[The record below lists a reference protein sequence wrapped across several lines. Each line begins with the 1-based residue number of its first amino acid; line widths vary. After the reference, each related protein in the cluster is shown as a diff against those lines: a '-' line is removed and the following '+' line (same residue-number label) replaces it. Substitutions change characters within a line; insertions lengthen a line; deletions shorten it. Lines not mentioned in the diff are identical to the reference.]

1 MKLSERMKKTI
12 VVVLAVTVLL
22 CILAQHPVILGDSE
36 LPEAYRNA
44 VQDQAGGLYS
54 QRLPLVPTFVNV
66 ENFYEET
73 VQYSVYYFPFGV
85 VRMSYHLT
93 DGYNIEK
100 PLVGM

>member
-1 MKLSERMKKTI
+1 MKKTI
-12 VVVLAVTVLL
+12 VIILAVTVLL
-22 CILAQHPVILGDSE
+22 GILAQPPVILGCSE
-36 LPEAYRNA
+36 LPEAYQDA
-44 VQDQAGGLYS
+44 VQNQAGGLYS
-54 QRLPLVPTFVNV
+54 KRLPLVPIFVNV

-85 VRMSYHLT
+85 VGMSYHLT